1 MARLQLRRYIW
12 LIDTIRSADGITF
25 EEINERWMRS
35 SLNEEGKPIPLRT
48 FHDHRAAILDEF
60 DIEIQCDRRD
70 NTYRIADEFN
80 EYSSIKKTLIDALV
94 LNNAV
99 RERPDLNDSIVFN
112 GNFHQESLPMLVRA
126 IKEHRTIQF
135 KYKRDNA
142 PLRETQMKWGY
153 SMEELTPDIVKYLD
167 FEPYGLYNSSL
178 WFAVGRIASDDFI
191 HIYALHRIHGIK
203 FLDNHYS
210 VPAGFDIYQYMS
222 GYQLSDDD
230 YDPEINCKWEPDDRF
245 ALAHCESHL
254 MSDVKY

>member
-1 MARLQLRRYIW
+1 
-12 LIDTIRSADGITF
+12 
-25 EEINERWMRS
+25 
-35 SLNEEGKPIPLRT
+35 
-48 FHDHRAAILDEF
+48 
-60 DIEIQCDRRD
+60 
-70 NTYRIADEFN
+70 
-80 EYSSIKKTLIDALV
+80 
-94 LNNAV
+94 
-99 RERPDLNDSIVFN
+99 
-112 GNFHQESLPMLVRA
+112 MLVRA